1 MRAFTRIYGGHPLH
15 AVGLLLS
22 FALVGYVVTLAG
34 PHTLWNS
41 DIWWK
46 SMIVWFLG
54 SVLLHD
60 AVLYP
65 LYSLVDRLITAVPRR
80 ALAVSP
86 VNFVRVP
93 ALGTALTFVMFH
105 PGILSQGAESYR
117 AATGSTQEPFLG
129 NWLALTAALFIVS
142 AVAYF
147 IRLTLVRSRA

>member
-1 MRAFTRIYGGHPLH
+1 MRAFTTIYGGHPLH

-22 FALVGYVVTLAG
+22 FALVGYVVMLVG
-34 PHTLWNS
+34 PQALWND

-46 SMIVWFLG
+46 SIIVWFFG

-65 LYSLVDRLITAVPRR
+65 LYSLADRIVTGLPRR
-80 ALAVSP
+80 HLTVSP

-93 ALGTALTFVMFH
+93 ALGAALTFLMFF
-105 PGILSQGAESYR
+105 PGILSQGAQSYR
-117 AATGSTQEPFLG
+117 AATGLTQEPFLG
-129 NWLALTAALFIVS
+129 RWLSLTAAMFTVS

-147 IRLTLVRSRA
+147 CRSILVRSRA

>member
-1 MRAFTRIYGGHPLH
+1 MRAFTKIYGRHPLH

-22 FALVGYVVTLAG
+22 FALIGYVITLAG
-34 PHTLWNS
+34 PQNLWNS

-46 SMIVWFLG
+46 SILVWFFG

-60 AVLYP
+60 AVLFP
-65 LYSLVDRLITAVPRR
+65 VYSLADRLVTTFPRGR
-80 ALAVSP
+80 LPVSP

-93 ALGTALTFVMFH
+93 ALGTGLTFLMFF

-129 NWLALTAALFIVS
+129 RWLALTVALFIVS
-142 AVAYF
+142 AIAYF
-147 IRLTLVRSRA
+147 IRLILVRSRA

>member
-1 MRAFTRIYGGHPLH
+1 MRVFTKIYGGHPLH

-22 FALVGYVVTLAG
+22 FALVGYVVELVG
-34 PHTLWNS
+34 PQALWND

-46 SMIVWFLG
+46 SIIVWFFG

-65 LYSLVDRLITAVPRR
+65 LYSLADRFVTALPRR
-80 ALAVSP
+80 HLTVSP

-93 ALGTALTFVMFH
+93 ALGAGLTFLMFF
-105 PGILSQGAESYR
+105 PGILSQGADSYR
-117 AATGSTQEPFLG
+117 AATGLTQEPFLG
-129 NWLALTAALFIVS
+129 RWLYLTAALFTVS

-147 IRLTLVRSRA
+147 CRSILVRSRA

>member
-1 MRAFTRIYGGHPLH
+1 MRVFTKIYGGHPLH

-22 FALVGYVVTLAG
+22 FALVGYVVMLAG
-34 PHTLWNS
+34 PQNLWND

-46 SMIVWFLG
+46 SIVVWFFG

-65 LYSLVDRLITAVPRR
+65 LYSLADRIVTGLPRR
-80 ALAVSP
+80 PSTVSP

-93 ALGTALTFVMFH
+93 ALGAALTFLLFF

-117 AATGSTQEPFLG
+117 AATGLTQEPFLG
-129 NWLALTAALFIVS
+129 RWLVLTAALFTVS

-147 IRLTLVRSRA
+147 IRLILVRSRA

>member
-1 MRAFTRIYGGHPLH
+1 MRAFTKIYGGHPLH

-34 PHTLWNS
+34 PQSLWNS

-46 SMIVWFLG
+46 SIIVWFFG

-65 LYSLVDRLITAVPRR
+65 LYSLADRIISGIPRR
-80 ALAVSP
+80 HLTVSP
-86 VNFVRVP
+86 LNFVRVP
-93 ALGTALTFVMFH
+93 ALGTALTFLMFF

-117 AATGSTQEPFLG
+117 AATGLTQDPFLG
-129 NWLALTAALFIVS
+129 RWLVLTTVLFTVS
-142 AVAYF
+142 AAAYF
-147 IRLTLVRSRA
+147 IRLIFVRSRA